1 MIISVSRRTDIP
13 AFYSEWFYN
22 RIKEGYVDVVNPF
35 NAKQANRVSLKK
47 EDVECFVFWTKNPK
61 DFMKRLDEL
70 DGYNYYFQ
78 YTLNSYGKDIEC
90 NVPSKSDELIDNFI
104 NLSKKIGKEK
114 VIWRYDPIIL
124 TDKYTIDYH
133 IKYFEKLVVILHK
146 YTEKCVISFLD
157 LYKKTER
164 NFKNIKLEDLTFD
177 KMDLIAKE
185 FSIICNK
192 YGLKLATCCE
202 DIKLEKYGIIHN
214 KCIDDELIERITNKK
229 LSSIKRD
236 AQRKAC
242 GCVKCV
248 DIGVYNTCL
257 HNCLYCYANFNK
269 EIRVRNI
276 KNHDQSSSV
285 LIGKLNN
292 DIKIYYKG

>member
-13 AFYSEWFYN
+13 AFYNEWFYN

-133 IKYFEKLVVILHK
+133 IKYWVLLVFNARSHMANWRGVACISNVGPGRRLGGCSGRGCAGRMGAWVTSRGTR
-146 YTEKCVISFLD
+146 TELGSMPRVGPICMGPTYNLTVNSNPL
-157 LYKKTER
+157 LYP
-164 NFKNIKLEDLTFD
+164 D
-177 KMDLIAKE
+177 
-185 FSIICNK
+185 
-192 YGLKLATCCE
+192 
-202 DIKLEKYGIIHN
+202 
-214 KCIDDELIERITNKK
+214 
-229 LSSIKRD
+229 
-236 AQRKAC
+236 
-242 GCVKCV
+242 
-248 DIGVYNTCL
+248 
-257 HNCLYCYANFNK
+257 
-269 EIRVRNI
+269 
-276 KNHDQSSSV
+276 
-285 LIGKLNN
+285 
-292 DIKIYYKG
+292 